1 MFKIKIKIQKDPVR
15 LFFQKAL
22 LFTGLLLF
30 FIIINAASAEQQTQN
45 IPDAQAVFGQ
55 FSDHIVKIQ
64 VVENGSG
71 AKAVI
76 GSGFFV
82 TADGHL
88 ITNYHVISKQVHYPE
103 RYHTEFVDSA
113 GASNPVNIVG
123 IDVIND
129 LAVIQAKIKTSH
141 YFKLAPVE
149 IKQGVR
155 LYSLGFPH
163 DIGLTIV
170 EGTYN
175 GFLKYALY
183 KKIHFT
189 GSINPGMSGGPTI
202 TALGKVVG
210 VNVSS
215 AGEQVGFLVP
225 VDAVLKLLPA
235 ALKQPNTDSKKLLEA
250 VRSQLLLHQDSYI
263 SDNLINMNDAVQL
276 GKFRLPSKLAPFF
289 NCWADASRKE
299 KKLFQIVNHQ
309 CSTDDYIYVSSSQMS
324 GIIQF
329 RHRLITTDKLNRF
342 RFYSLYS
349 NFFNER
355 YGSIYGSEE
364 EVTKYECETKTVD
377 IKKISFK
384 TTFCVRRY
392 RKLEG
397 LYDAVFKAAALG
409 ENNSGLE
416 TTLILSGVSFEN
428 AVKVSKRYLEAIS
441 WKE

>member
-1 MFKIKIKIQKDPVR
+1 M
-15 LFFQKAL
+15 
-22 LFTGLLLF
+22 
-30 FIIINAASAEQQTQN
+30 
-45 IPDAQAVFGQ
+45 
-55 FSDHIVKIQ
+55 
-64 VVENGSG
+64 ENSSG

-82 TADGHL
+82 TADGHI

-103 RYHTEFVDSA
+103 RYRTEFVDAS
-113 GASNPVNIVG
+113 GASNPVSIIK

-129 LAVIQAKIKTSH
+129 LAIVQAKIKPAH
-141 YFKLAPVE
+141 YFKLAPVN

-155 LYSLGFPH
+155 LFSLGFPH

-202 TALGKVVG
+202 TAFGNVVG

-215 AGEQVGFLVP
+215 AGEQVSFLVP
-225 VDAVLKLLPA
+225 VDAVLKLLSS
-235 ALKQPNTDSKKLLEA
+235 ALKQPITDSKKLLEA
-250 VRSQLLLHQDSYI
+250 VRSQLLLYQDSYI
-263 SDNLINMNDAVQL
+263 SENIINMNDSVQL
-276 GKFRLPSKLAPFF
+276 GRFRLPSKLASYF
-289 NCWADASRKE
+289 NCWADANRKE
-299 KKLFQIVNHQ
+299 KDLFHTVNHQ
-309 CSTDDYIYVSSSQMS
+309 CSTDDYIYVSSSHRS
-324 GIIQF
+324 GVIRF

-349 NFFNER
+349 NLFNEV
-355 YGSIYGSEE
+355 YVSIHGSEE
-364 EVTKYECETKTVD
+364 EVTKYKCETKTVD
-377 IKKISFK
+377 VKNISFK

-397 LYDAVFKAAALG
+397 LYDAIFKAASLG

-416 TTLILSGVSFEN
+416 TTLVLSSVSFEN